1 MPPLSLKV
9 KRSLERLP
17 FTMALT
23 QERAVYKISDLT
35 MVVEESP
42 HSQSLHIGLQRS
54 HQGDSLL
61 QHPHQM
67 GRGAYD
73 TTYVCNEKDSAAAVA
88 IAMHSAKAAEAAKVA
103 AVKAAEAA
111 EAKLVR
117 SKKSRGILAARKAAR
132 EQAAAQT
139 DTYASEGD
147 SDTTEKP

>member
-1 MPPLSLKV
+1 MPPLSLEV
-9 KRSLERLP
+9 KGSLETLP

-23 QERAVYKISDLT
+23 QERAVYKFSDLT
-35 MVVEESP
+35 VVVGESP
-42 HSQSLHIGLQRS
+42 HSQLLHIGLQRS
-54 HQGDSLL
+54 HQGDS

-132 EQAAAQT
+132 EQAAVQT

>member
-1 MPPLSLKV
+1 
-9 KRSLERLP
+9 
-17 FTMALT
+17 
-23 QERAVYKISDLT
+23 
-35 MVVEESP
+35 
-42 HSQSLHIGLQRS
+42 
-54 HQGDSLL
+54 
-61 QHPHQM
+61 M
-67 GRGAYD
+67 GRGALVMPLYD